1 MTTAGTEAI
10 VAKGWLRAHKWLLL
24 RRLSQWVVLSL
35 FLVGPWFGLWI
46 VKGNLNYSETLDF
59 LPLTDPYVLTQS
71 LAAGQMPAAEAL
83 IGVALV
89 LLAYLFFGGRSYC
102 AWICPVNPVTDLA
115 HWVRVRLG
123 IKGSA
128 HVSRA
133 TRFWILAMTFAVA
146 ALTGSIAWEML
157 NPVSMLHRGLI
168 FGLGF
173 AWAIIL
179 AVFLF
184 DVFVMRRGWCGHLC
198 PVGAFYSLVGKVA
211 VVRVLLPKR
220 DACND
225 CMDCFA
231 VCPEQQVIRP
241 ALKGLHGTPAV
252 ILESQC
258 TNCGRCVDVC
268 AKDVFQLG
276 TRFGHPTLYL
286 PINPDASG
294 KPSMSAGHL

>member
-1 MTTAGTEAI
+1 MSAPLMTPAGTDA
-10 VAKGWLRAHKWLLL
+10 VAAKGWLRAHKWLLL
-24 RRLSQWVVLSL
+24 RRLSQLVVLSL

-89 LLAYLFFGGRSYC
+89 LLAYLVLGGRSYC
-102 AWICPVNPVTDLA
+102 AWVCPVNPVTDLA
-115 HWVRVRLG
+115 HWVRNRLG

-133 TRFWILAMTFAVA
+133 TRFWILAMTFVVA
-146 ALTGSIAWEML
+146 ALSGSIAWEML

-168 FGLGF
+168 FGFGF
-173 AWAIIL
+173 AWAVIL

-198 PVGAFYSLVGKVA
+198 PVGAFYSLVGNLA
-211 VVRVLLPKR
+211 IVRVLLPKR

-225 CMDCFA
+225 CMDCFS

-241 ALKGLHGTPAV
+241 ALKGLHGTPPV

-258 TNCGRCVDVC
+258 TNCGRCIDVC
-268 AKDVFQLG
+268 AKDVFRLG
-276 TRFGHPTLYL
+276 IRF
-286 PINPDASG
+286 NPDVSG
-294 KPSMSAGHL
+294 KTSMLAGHL